1 MSNLS
6 AIPHHADRFASEDAF
21 QDGARVAC
29 KIGSADD
36 PHFYTSH
43 PRDAQRYVHIHTIC
57 IFGKEESADCFWGPG
72 DGGVMIG
79 SHAAIEAR
87 PISDK
92 FPSRFKLKAVRTRV
106 SSTSLM
112 PSEIVL
118 QPGPNAA
125 GLAEKRE
132 RLAAVRAALA
142 EREADIA
149 QIRSQ
154 LKAFEVRYLQ
164 RVGVLYAELDEIA
177 ARITEREVDL
187 YDSDSARRRA
197 QQARERAQETHQAAF
212 GAEQEPEEFDP
223 SPSLKTL
230 FREVARR
237 IHPDFASDEAEQ
249 KHFTLLMT
257 RANHAYS
264 CGDAETLQRLLDDQL
279 EVNAAMSDKG
289 ADASVSDE
297 SDGLALLRLVR
308 QIQHAERDIAALDGE
323 HQTLLGSEIGQLYT
337 GAEAASHEDRDLLAE
352 LAAGLR
358 ERIADAQYR
367 LEFVERQV
375 GALGR

>member
-1 MSNLS
+1 
-6 AIPHHADRFASEDAF
+6 
-21 QDGARVAC
+21 
-29 KIGSADD
+29 
-36 PHFYTSH
+36 
-43 PRDAQRYVHIHTIC
+43 
-57 IFGKEESADCFWGPG
+57 
-72 DGGVMIG
+72 
-79 SHAAIEAR
+79 
-87 PISDK
+87 
-92 FPSRFKLKAVRTRV
+92 
-106 SSTSLM
+106 M
-112 PSEIVL
+112 PAEIIL

-149 QIRSQ
+149 QIRAQ
-154 LKAFEVRYLQ
+154 LKAFEGRYLQ

-197 QQARERAQETHQAAF
+197 QEARQRAQETHEAAF
-212 GAEQEPEEFDP
+212 GADQEPVEFDP

-237 IHPDFASDEAEQ
+237 IHPDFASDDAEQ

-257 RANHAYS
+257 RANHAYN
-264 CGDAETLQRLLDDQL
+264 CGDAETLQRLLDDHL
-279 EVNAAMSDKG
+279 EVNASG
-289 ADASVSDE
+289 SDE
-297 SDGLALLRLVR
+297 GDGVTLLRLAR
-308 QIQHAERDIAALDGE
+308 QIQHAVRDIARLDGE
-323 HQTLLGSEIGQLYT
+323 QQTLLQSEIGQLYT
-337 GAEAASHEDRDLLAE
+337 DAEAAAHEDRDLLAE
-352 LAAGLR
+352 LAASVR

-375 GALGR
+375 SALGR

>member
-1 MSNLS
+1 
-6 AIPHHADRFASEDAF
+6 
-21 QDGARVAC
+21 
-29 KIGSADD
+29 
-36 PHFYTSH
+36 
-43 PRDAQRYVHIHTIC
+43 
-57 IFGKEESADCFWGPG
+57 
-72 DGGVMIG
+72 
-79 SHAAIEAR
+79 
-87 PISDK
+87 
-92 FPSRFKLKAVRTRV
+92 
-106 SSTSLM
+106 M
-112 PSEIVL
+112 PAEIVL
-118 QPGPNAA
+118 QPSPNAA
-125 GLAEKRE
+125 EIAEKRE

-154 LKAFEVRYLQ
+154 LKAFEGRYLQ
-164 RVGVLYAELDEIA
+164 RVGILYAELDETA

-197 QQARERAQETHQAAF
+197 QEARQRAQETHEAAF

-230 FREVARR
+230 FREVAKR

-264 CGDAETLQRLLDDQL
+264 CGDAETLQRLLDDHL
-279 EVNAAMSDKG
+279 EVNAAV
-289 ADASVSDE
+289 ADE
-297 SDGLALLRLVR
+297 GDGVTLLRLAR
-308 QIQHAERDIAALDGE
+308 QIQHAVRDIAALDRE
-323 HQTLLGSEIGQLYT
+323 HQTLLQSEIGQLYT
-337 GAEAASHEDRDLLAE
+337 DAEAAAHEDRDLLAE
-352 LAAGLR
+352 LAASVR

-375 GALGR
+375 SALGR